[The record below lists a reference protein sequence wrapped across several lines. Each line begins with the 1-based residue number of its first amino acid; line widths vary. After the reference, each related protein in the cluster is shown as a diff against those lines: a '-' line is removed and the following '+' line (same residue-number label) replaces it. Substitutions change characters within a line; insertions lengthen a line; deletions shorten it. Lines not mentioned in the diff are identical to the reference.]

1 MFLDQYYL
9 DRPCDFSSSGQPAAS
24 DQKAEEK
31 SGTGV
36 GTQIAFTSSLI
47 GFADIRRMDQ
57 NGVYFSGLSRSR
69 MMF

>member
-9 DRPCDFSSSGQPAAS
+9 DRPCDFSSSGQPSAS
-24 DQKAEEK
+24 S
-31 SGTGV
+31 SGGEPATGV

>member
-31 SGTGV
+31 SGIGV
-36 GTQIAFTSSLI
+36 GTQIAFTSSWS
-47 GFADIRRMDQ
+47 GFCRLSQ
-57 NGVYFSGLSRSR
+57 NGAEWWVFQDCQGLG
-69 MMF
+69 